1 MHFSNLYKKKK
12 KIQQSFKMHGRTIT
26 NTECGSLVALA
37 FTLKRSQWVFGIIM
51 WGPGKCFSVVAVMS
65 LLQMEV
71 GRFRVAAFVKR

>member
-1 MHFSNLYKKKK
+1 MHFSNLYKKKKK

-51 WGPGKCFSVVAVMS
+51 WGPG
-65 LLQMEV
+65 
-71 GRFRVAAFVKR
+71 